1 MNFKLKKKIAA
12 LVACVLM
19 TTILTGCS
27 IASILSSFKDVK
39 GDLIGI
45 GFNVSVYDNVGKN
58 ILNLQ
63 GDKVSVESN
72 TVKEKS
78 YNSAGDTET
87 HYKLSSVITTTVDGY
102 DFSQTGNTVIYA
114 EKGLKP
120 VADFSMSQDI
130 TTTDNGSIA
139 FVDKHINK
147 IKNLLGAPKTIV
159 ISSQMGVPI
168 AVYEGRDVYYEIP
181 DDLPKMTK
189 LVIDGKALYVHRA
202 NYMILDTALI
212 K

>member
-1 MNFKLKKKIAA
+1 MKFKKIMAA
-12 LVACVLM
+12 VVASISLAF
-19 TTILTGCS
+19 ILSGCS
-27 IASILSSFKDVK
+27 VASVASLLLDVK
-39 GDLIGI
+39 GELIGI
-45 GFNVSVYDNVGKN
+45 GFNVSVYDNEGMN

-78 YNSAGDTET
+78 YGENGSET
-87 HYKLSSVITTTVDGY
+87 HYKLSSVITTTVDGH

-114 EKGLKP
+114 EKGLSP
-120 VADFSMSQDI
+120 VVDFSLPQNI
-130 TTTDNGSIA
+130 TTSDNGSIA
-139 FVDKHINK
+139 LIDKQLNK

-159 ISSQMGVPI
+159 ISSQLGVPI
-168 AVYEGRDVYYEIP
+168 AVYEGKDVYYEIP
-181 DDLPKMTK
+181 DGLPKMTK

-212 K
+212 H